1 MDRYARQRLL
11 AALGDRGQERIARTT
26 FVVSSEPSFAAEVE
40 REYLIRA
47 GAQQFAAPAA
57 ARTPFAHAAAFKH
70 ESAREFAEGAWHA
83 LAQLSRIL
91 EHSP

>member
-11 AALGDRGQERIARTT
+11 AALGDSGQERIARTT

-40 REYLIRA
+40 REYLTRA

-57 ARTPFAHAAAFKH
+57 AR
-70 ESAREFAEGAWHA
+70 A